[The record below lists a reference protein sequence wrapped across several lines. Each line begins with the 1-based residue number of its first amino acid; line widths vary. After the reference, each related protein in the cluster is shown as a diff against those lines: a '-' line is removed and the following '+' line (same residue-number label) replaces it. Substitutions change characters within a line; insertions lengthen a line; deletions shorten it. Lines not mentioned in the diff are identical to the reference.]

1 MQYSA
6 EEMPANF
13 NGDSTVS
20 FVWRIPGTID
30 WCLDFVAAT
39 GSFLPIKQ
47 ILQETWMKKW
57 VYVTLAQ
64 DCSGISRGIRADQNY
79 YLGLKSVYKSQHSNW
94 SRSNSWRWLNLIL
107 CFHEILNITNQP
119 IRRIMDLR
127 KFHIQEQK
135 IHQNMRQK
143 NWWNGCFGGIEM
155 KLFNKI

>member
-20 FVWRIPGTID
+20 FVWRITGTID

-57 VYVTLAQ
+57 LYVTLAQ
-64 DCSGISRGIRADQNY
+64 DCSGISRGIRADQNF
-79 YLGLKSVYKSQHSNW
+79 YLGLKSVYKSQHANW
-94 SRSNSWRWLNLIL
+94 SRSNSWRLTESNTMLSW
-107 CFHEILNITNQP
+107 NIEHNQP
-119 IRRIMDLR
+119 TNS
-127 KFHIQEQK
+127 
-135 IHQNMRQK
+135 QNNGFKKVPYTGAENPPKYEAEELVKWMFWR
-143 NWWNGCFGGIEM
+143 NWNEIV
-155 KLFNKI
+155 